1 MSEETFKANILGLG
15 SSYRIIKN
23 EVYDR
28 NYYTY
33 IAIPYVEVPDTPIK
47 KYGMRKFIFNNL
59 NFSQI
64 NRIINSKVIT
74 ASITINSETNTA
86 ICTLEDDEPNPEYW
100 VAAIKGCGYI
110 LPMIIESVDEHNV
123 STKKTALSV
132 AYNKNPKIFEAVIKF
147 KPNEIIILNNLRYK
161 FDPTKNN
168 YFKLML

>member
-1 MSEETFKANILGLG
+1 MNEQIFKANILGLG

-64 NRIINSKVIT
+64 NKIINSKFIT
-74 ASITINSETNTA
+74 ATIKINETNTA
-86 ICTLEDDEPNPEYW
+86 ICKLEEDDLNPEYW
-100 VAAIKGCGYI
+100 VASIKGCGYI
-110 LPMIIESVDEHNV
+110 LPMVIESIDEHNI
-123 STKKTALSV
+123 SSKKTTLSI
-132 AYNKNPKIFEAVIKF
+132 AYNKNPKLFEAVIKF
-147 KPNEIIILNNLRYK
+147 KPNEILILNNLRYI
-161 FDPTKNN
+161 FDPNDNN
-168 YFKLML
+168 YFKLLQ